1 MKLLLQTGSSWEG
14 ELFLSWVALYAER
27 NCASRNMG
35 GSVIQEWKGMC
46 FFWKISKQDAGDP
59 PEKSWEVTA
68 RLMQLRR
75 LHLPL
80 LPCQVLLEEPQ
91 DPARVYANVFSRHFF
106 SLSES
111 LHKTWWYRCC
121 QNYWS
126 GLWRCP
132 ITFFL
137 SLLQRK
143 NIFPTKIW
151 NIQSGERKFTSN

>member
-1 MKLLLQTGSSWEG
+1 
-14 ELFLSWVALYAER
+14 
-27 NCASRNMG
+27 MG
-35 GSVIQEWKGMC
+35 GSVIQERKGMC
-46 FFWKISKQDAGDP
+46 FFWKISKKDVGDP

-111 LHKTWWYRCC
+111 LHKTLVISMFPELLIWSLEIPHHFLFVPPSEEKYFSY
-121 QNYWS
+121 QN
-126 GLWRCP
+126 LEHTVR
-132 ITFFL
+132 
-137 SLLQRK
+137 
-143 NIFPTKIW
+143 
-151 NIQSGERKFTSN
+151 GEKVHL